1 MNKLA
6 KKINLYVFI
15 KRTIISLFVY
25 AFLVIVLLIPAQEYD
40 EIILRYI
47 LTGVASFLTLLALIY
62 NFILPFYVYK
72 KHGYLISEEE
82 IVIETGVLFRQ
93 QVNVPIKRIQ
103 HIEKRQGPIQILMK
117 QATVVIVTAGSL
129 TNIIGLENEQA
140 NEVVASIQEKL
151 NSYLNLDEKLKDE

>member
-1 MNKLA
+1 
-6 KKINLYVFI
+6 
-15 KRTIISLFVY
+15 
-25 AFLVIVLLIPAQEYD
+25 
-40 EIILRYI
+40 
-47 LTGVASFLTLLALIY
+47 VASFLTLLALIY